1 MVTNHNTIN
10 HLSQRKG
17 QFVSKSKEVER
28 WESYLLVITLWL
40 FVQDWGMGRVVINK
54 LKAEIYVW
62 KYRISAAKKG
72 RIEMDSTTENGNLAT
87 DFELSEGIDDG
98 NELLHF
104 KSSMRSSD
112 GIMKFQPIWRR
123 IRRG

>member
-1 MVTNHNTIN
+1 
-10 HLSQRKG
+10 
-17 QFVSKSKEVER
+17 
-28 WESYLLVITLWL
+28 
-40 FVQDWGMGRVVINK
+40 
-54 LKAEIYVW
+54 
-62 KYRISAAKKG
+62 
-72 RIEMDSTTENGNLAT
+72 MDSTTENGNLAT

-123 IRRG
+123 IRRGQAEMEENEGVRVDDGIYVILIVVMIIMT